1 MMQYLNIALIAALGA
16 FSSQAMAF
24 SVWDRPT
31 DDFVCDFSPWTSS
44 KLTQKTNVPDGI
56 SDEEAIYVRLALRVA
71 ASNCKDGQVLILH
84 SALGSDF
91 DSRYF
96 RTLANHLCLAADVSE
111 KTIPTKDLPNAFE
124 VRCRIAKM
132 AIARE
137 FITKVEAEKPTEAVI
152 LENYRRSRSSAAS
165 NTPSGQA
172 DRKDTKLCVG
182 QVIGF
187 GGGCK

>member
-1 MMQYLNIALIAALGA
+1 MRYLKIALIAALGT
-16 FSSQAMAF
+16 FCSQVMAF
-24 SVWDRPT
+24 SAWDRPT

-56 SDEEAIYVRLALRVA
+56 PDEEAIYVRLALRVA
-71 ASNCKDGQVLILH
+71 TKSCKDGQMLILH
-84 SALGSDF
+84 SALGGDF

-96 RTLANHLCLAADVSE
+96 HILANHLCLAADVSQ
-111 KTIPTKDLPNAFE
+111 KTVPTKELPNAFE
-124 VRCRIAKM
+124 VRCRISKM
-132 AIARE
+132 VEARE
-137 FITKVEAEKPTEAVI
+137 FITKAEAEKPTEAVI
-152 LENYRRSRSSAAS
+152 LENYRRSRSAATSNAAS
-165 NTPSGQA
+165 GQT

>member
-1 MMQYLNIALIAALGA
+1 MQYLNIALIAVLGA

-24 SVWDRPT
+24 SVWGRPT

-91 DSRYF
+91 DSRIFYVGESF
-96 RTLANHLCLAADVSE
+96 VPCRRRERENRPIRDRQT
-111 KTIPTKDLPNAFE
+111 FE
-124 VRCRIAKM
+124 VKPIAKM
-132 AIARE
+132 A
-137 FITKVEAEKPTEAVI
+137 
-152 LENYRRSRSSAAS
+152 
-165 NTPSGQA
+165 
-172 DRKDTKLCVG
+172 
-182 QVIGF
+182 
-187 GGGCK
+187 